1 MKKLL
6 AILFLIIAIQ
16 GIAETVVK
24 GTYEAKRKRYVE
36 LTQTLEKEIF
46 LNYTLPDNKKEIVT
60 YRDDDYD
67 ILVNKND
74 LLEVYNRGRKE
85 PIEDIKNKISYKDKK
100 FDYIHN
106 EFAELIEN
114 NKAVVYDRKNEK
126 EINYLIKVKYGNA
139 IYYDNGGGSYYDGYK
154 FYKDKDW
161 TEPVLKFDI
170 VTEYGIAI
178 HSSLGDNPYNRELTE
193 KEKERIEK
201 YDEKFNEEKEL
212 YQRAMQTSDV
222 TQSFSY

>member
-6 AILFLIIAIQ
+6 AILFLIIAVQ

-24 GTYEAKRKRYVE
+24 GTYETKRKRYVE

-106 EFAELIEN
+106 DFAELIEN

-212 YQRAMQTSDV
+212 YQRAMQTPDV

>member
-6 AILFLIIAIQ
+6 AILFLIIAVQ

-24 GTYEAKRKRYVE
+24 GTYETKRKRYVE

-60 YRDDDYD
+60 YKGKDFD

-114 NKAVVYDRKNEK
+114 NKAVVYDRKTKK

-212 YQRAMQTSDV
+212 YQRAMQTPDV